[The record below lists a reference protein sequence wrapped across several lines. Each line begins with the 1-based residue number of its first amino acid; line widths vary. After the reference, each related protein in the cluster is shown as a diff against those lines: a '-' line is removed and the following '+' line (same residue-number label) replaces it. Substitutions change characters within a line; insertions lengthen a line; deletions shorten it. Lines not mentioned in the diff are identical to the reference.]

1 MLPVNGKTAIVRTC
15 TFYSMLFEQRYG
27 FKPILKYP
35 MLGKVLKP
43 VLDQFSEYQVA
54 LLILVFMNWQGA
66 DNNSDFER
74 RKLQD
79 KCYPLN
85 WMPMNINAY
94 LAFAKNYLGIKFEDE
109 NEVKE
114 YVTSTL
120 RGLKLRFNEVENA

>member
-1 MLPVNGKTAIVRTC
+1 
-15 TFYSMLFEQRYG
+15 MLFEQRYG

-43 VLDQFSEYQVA
+43 VLDQFSEWQVA
-54 LLILVFMNWQGA
+54 LLVLIFMNWQGA
-66 DNNSDFER
+66 DNNSDFEK

-94 LAFAKNYLGIKFEDE
+94 IAFAKNYLGIAFEDE

-114 YVTSTL
+114 YVIDTL
-120 RGLKLRFNEVENA
+120 RGLKFRFNEVENG